1 MKVLIASGRFGL
13 CISCLQKQGW
23 MCVYLIVHVLYPSL
37 SFTLT
42 CHSCN
47 LFARGNGLD
56 RQLHIC
62 VWEFLG
68 GLCAMPNCSVCLTLC
83 GWGSQWGSGGGSQTR
98 APQLRGWGSS
108 TSPLGSDFLI
118 PQLPGWGTLSS
129 LFCALVLEI
138 ILGDQAK
145 NYFFPPFNN
154 FVAPNSIT

>member
-1 MKVLIASGRFGL
+1 MVDLGCVSHVCRSKVGCVFIWLYMSCIQVWVLPWLAILATCLLEEMDWTDSYIYVYESFSGGCAL
-13 CISCLQKQGW
+13 CL
-23 MCVYLIVHVLYPSL
+23 VTRL
-37 SFTLT
+37 
-42 CHSCN
+42 
-47 LFARGNGLD
+47 
-56 RQLHIC
+56 
-62 VWEFLG
+62 
-68 GLCAMPNCSVCLTLC
+68 CLTLC

-108 TSPLGSDFLI
+108 TSLLGSDFLI

-129 LFCALVLEI
+129 WFCALVLGI